1 MAPKKKLSAFEQEL
15 VLATE
20 HVQKRDK
27 KLGKIIEQVGP
38 CLLKLEEMHSPF
50 ASLAEAIIYQQL
62 SGKAAATIS
71 QRVKNLFLEDG
82 VKQEAFKQKI
92 ACVPRN
98 RVKAEVKPKGGK
110 SNKETTTTT
119 TTTTTIIQATTF
131 PQPYRFLE
139 TTDELLRSAG
149 LSRAKTAAIKDL
161 ALKATQGHVPTLEEM
176 HTLSDEELVE
186 QLSAIRGIGKWTVE
200 MLLIFRLGR
209 LNILPATDY
218 GVRKGFAYTY
228 KTGDLPSPSAIIE
241 FGEKWQPYR
250 TIASWYLWRAAGMA
264 KI

>member
-1 MAPKKKLSAFEQEL
+1 MATRKKISAFEEEL
-15 VLATE
+15 IIATE

-27 KLGKIIEQVGP
+27 KLGKIIDQVGP

-71 QRVKNLFLEDG
+71 QRVRNLFLDDALRE
-82 VKQEAFKQKI
+82 KAAKQKV
-92 ACVPRN
+92 AAMPRN
-98 RVKAEVKPKGGK
+98 RERAELQKDSESK
-110 SNKETTTTT
+110 KETKPV
-119 TTTTTIIQATTF
+119 IAATTF
-131 PQPYRFLE
+131 PEPYRFLE

-161 ALKATQGHVPTLEEM
+161 SLKATEGHVPTLEEM
-176 HTLSDEELVE
+176 HELSDEELIE
-186 QLSAIRGIGKWTVE
+186 RLSAIRGIGKWTVE

-218 GVRKGFAYTY
+218 GVRKGFAHTY
-228 KTGDLPSPSAIIE
+228 KTGDLPTPSAILAY
-241 FGEKWQPYR
+241 GEKWQPYR
-250 TIASWYLWRAAGMA
+250 TVASWYLWRAAAMS
-264 KI
+264 KL

>member
-1 MAPKKKLSAFEQEL
+1 MAPKKKLSAFEEEL
-15 VLATE
+15 IIATE
-20 HVQKRDK
+20 HIQKRDK
-27 KLGKIIEQVGP
+27 KLGKIIDQVGP

-82 VKQEAFKQKI
+82 LREEAAKQKVL
-92 ACVPRN
+92 AVPRN
-98 RVKAEVKPKGGK
+98 RTRSELKKYTDINKDVKPM
-110 SNKETTTTT
+110 
-119 TTTTTIIQATTF
+119 IAATTF

-161 ALKATQGHVPTLEEM
+161 ALKATEGHVPTLEEM
-176 HTLSDEELVE
+176 HTLSDEELV
-186 QLSAIRGIGKWTVE
+186 QRLSSIRGIGKWTVE

-228 KTGDLPSPSAIIE
+228 KTGDLPTPSALLE

-250 TIASWYLWRAAGMA
+250 TVAAWYLWRAAGMA

>member
-1 MAPKKKLSAFEQEL
+1 MAATKKLSAFEKEL
-15 VLATE
+15 ILATE

-38 CLLKLEEMHSPF
+38 CALKIEEMHSPF

-62 SGKAAATIS
+62 TGKAAATIA

-82 VKQEAFKQKI
+82 LKEAAAREVTK
-92 ACVPRN
+92 AVPRH
-98 RVKAEVKPKGGK
+98 RTPKEVKKA
-110 SNKETTTTT
+110 
-119 TTTTTIIQATTF
+119 ATPVVF
-131 PQPYRFLE
+131 AVSYPEPHRFLE
-139 TTDELLRSAG
+139 VSDDALRSAG

-161 ALKATQGHVPTLEEM
+161 SLKAMEGHVPSLDEM
-176 HTLSDEELVE
+176 HKLSDEELVE
-186 QLSAIRGIGKWTVE
+186 RLSAIRGIGQWTVE

-228 KTGDLPSPSAIIE
+228 KTGDLPTPKALLE

-250 TIASWYLWRAAGMA
+250 TVASWYLWRAAGMA
-264 KI
+264 KL

>member
-1 MAPKKKLSAFEQEL
+1 MSPKKKLSAFEEEL
-15 VLATE
+15 ILATE

-27 KLGKIIEQVGP
+27 KLAKIIEQAGP

-82 VKQEAFKQKI
+82 LKEMTAQQRTVA
-92 ACVPRN
+92 VPRH
-98 RVKAEVKPKGGK
+98 RTKAETKPKGGK
-110 SNKETTTTT
+110 STKETTT
-119 TTTTTIIQATTF
+119 ISAATTF

-139 TTDELLRSAG
+139 TPDELLRSAG

-161 ALKATQGHVPTLEEM
+161 SLKATQGHVPTLEEM
-176 HTLSDEELVE
+176 HTLTNEELVE
-186 QLSAIRGIGKWTVE
+186 RLSAIRGIGKWTVE

-209 LNILPATDY
+209 LDILPATDY

-228 KTGDLPSPSAIIE
+228 KTGDLPTPSAIIE
-241 FGEKWQPYR
+241 YGKRWQPYR
-250 TIASWYLWRAAGMA
+250 TVASWYLWRAAGMA

>member
-1 MAPKKKLSAFEQEL
+1 MAPKKKLSAFEEEL
-15 VLATE
+15 IIATE

-27 KLGKIIEQVGP
+27 KLGKIIDQVGP

-82 VKQEAFKQKI
+82 LREEAAKQKVL
-92 ACVPRN
+92 AAPRN
-98 RVKAEVKPKGGK
+98 RTKSELKKYDDLNKDVKPM
-110 SNKETTTTT
+110 
-119 TTTTTIIQATTF
+119 IAATTF

-161 ALKATQGHVPTLEEM
+161 ALKATEGQVPTLEEM
-176 HTLSDEELVE
+176 HMLSDEELVE
-186 QLSAIRGIGKWTVE
+186 RLSAIRGIGKWTVE

-228 KTGDLPSPSAIIE
+228 KTGDLPTPSALME
-241 FGEKWQPYR
+241 YGEKWQPYR
-250 TIASWYLWRAAGMA
+250 TVAAWYLWRAAGMA

>member
-1 MAPKKKLSAFEQEL
+1 MATKKKQSAFEKEL
-15 VLATE
+15 ILATE

-38 CLLKLEEMHSPF
+38 CALKIEEMHSPF

-62 SGKAAATIS
+62 TGKAAGTIA

-82 VKQEAFKQKI
+82 S
-92 ACVPRN
+92 
-98 RVKAEVKPKGGK
+98 KAK
-110 SNKETTTTT
+110 SAKAALVDAVSYPE
-119 TTTTTIIQATTF
+119 
-131 PQPYRFLE
+131 PHRFLE
-139 TTDELLRSAG
+139 VSDEVLRSAG

-161 ALKATQGHVPTLEEM
+161 SLKTMEGHVPSLDEM
-176 HTLSDEELVE
+176 HKLSDEELVKR
-186 QLSAIRGIGKWTVE
+186 LSAIRGIGQWTVE

-209 LNILPATDY
+209 LNILPSTDY

-228 KTGDLPSPSAIIE
+228 KTSDLPTPKALLE

-250 TIASWYLWRAAGMA
+250 TVASWYLWRAAGMA
-264 KI
+264 KL

>member
-1 MAPKKKLSAFEQEL
+1 MAAKKKLSAFEEEL
-15 VLATE
+15 IIATE

-27 KLGKIIEQVGP
+27 KLGKIIDQVGP

-71 QRVKNLFLEDG
+71 QRVKNLFLEDSL
-82 VKQEAFKQKI
+82 QEEAAKQKVL
-92 ACVPRN
+92 AVPRHRTKSELKKYDDMN
-98 RVKAEVKPKGGK
+98 KDVKPM
-110 SNKETTTTT
+110 
-119 TTTTTIIQATTF
+119 IAATTF

-161 ALKATQGHVPTLEEM
+161 ALKATEGHVPTLEEM
-176 HTLSDEELVE
+176 HNLSDEELVE
-186 QLSAIRGIGKWTVE
+186 RLSAIRGIGKWTVE

-218 GVRKGFAYTY
+218 GVRKGFAFTY
-228 KTGDLPSPSAIIE
+228 KTGDLPTPSALLQY
-241 FGEKWQPYR
+241 GEKWQPYR
-250 TIASWYLWRAAGMA
+250 TVASWYLWRAAGMA

>member
-1 MAPKKKLSAFEQEL
+1 MAAKKKLSAFEEEL
-15 VLATE
+15 IIATE

-27 KLGKIIEQVGP
+27 KLGKIIDQVGP

-71 QRVKNLFLEDG
+71 QRVKNLFLEDSL
-82 VKQEAFKQKI
+82 QEEAAKQKVL
-92 ACVPRN
+92 AVPRN
-98 RVKAEVKPKGGK
+98 RTKSELKKYDDMNKDVKPM
-110 SNKETTTTT
+110 
-119 TTTTTIIQATTF
+119 IAATTF

-161 ALKATQGHVPTLEEM
+161 ALKATEGHVPTLEEM

-186 QLSAIRGIGKWTVE
+186 RLSAIRGIGKWTVE

-218 GVRKGFAYTY
+218 GVRKGFAFTY
-228 KTGDLPSPSAIIE
+228 KTGDLPTPSALLQY
-241 FGEKWQPYR
+241 GEKWQPYR
-250 TIASWYLWRAAGMA
+250 TVASWYLWRAAGMA

>member
-1 MAPKKKLSAFEQEL
+1 VAPKKKLSAFDEEL
-15 VLATE
+15 LLATE
-20 HVQKRDK
+20 HVRKRDK

-71 QRVKNLFLEDG
+71 QRVKNLFLEDRLKEEAA
-82 VKQEAFKQKI
+82 KQIVLA
-92 ACVPRN
+92 VPRN
-98 RVKAEVKPKGGK
+98 RTKSELKKYAEMNKDVKPM
-110 SNKETTTTT
+110 
-119 TTTTTIIQATTF
+119 IAATTF

-161 ALKATQGHVPTLEEM
+161 ALKATEGHVPTLEEM

-186 QLSAIRGIGKWTVE
+186 RLSAIRGIGKWTVE

-228 KTGDLPSPSAIIE
+228 KTGDLPTPSAILE
-241 FGEKWQPYR
+241 YGEKWQPYR
-250 TIASWYLWRAAGMA
+250 TVAAWYLWRAAGMA